1 MSDCLSQYPADVSCC
16 SDWTD
21 HTEYVQCRA
30 LVLAWDAMRL
40 LSGGRVGNCRT
51 TIRPCLHLTCDPC
64 LGYWQNW
71 GGVYS
76 SFTPVLYGGCWR
88 NNVCGHSGC
97 SCLPLYEIVFPG
109 PIAEVCAVFI
119 DGNLLPDN
127 RYRLDNRQRLVRT
140 DGEKWPSCQD
150 MTADCNKPGSMCVE
164 YIPGIRLDTA
174 GSFAAGIL
182 ACEFAKACDGV
193 GGKCRLPS
201 GVTSLVRQGVSM
213 VLNEGM
219 FANGQTGIREVDAY
233 IRSINPNGLVIPP
246 KVWSP
251 DLEPAG
257 HRYPA

>member
-16 SDWTD
+16 SDWND

-30 LVLAWDAMRL
+30 LVLAWDTMRL
-40 LSGGRVGNCRT
+40 LSGGRVGHCRT
-51 TIRPCLHLTCDPC
+51 TMRPCLSEDACDACWEGPRI
-64 LGYWQNW
+64 WD
-71 GGVYS
+71 
-76 SFTPVLYGGCWR
+76 GCWR
-88 NNVCGHSGC
+88 NMACGGPRC
-97 SCLPLYEIVFPG
+97 SCTHLYEIIFPG
-109 PIAEVCAVFI
+109 AVAEVCAVSI
-119 DGNLLPDN
+119 DGKITNPN
-127 RYRLDNRQRLVRT
+127 IWRLDNKQRLVRV
-140 DGEKWPSCQD
+140 DGGPWPSCQD
-150 MTADCNKPGSMCVE
+150 MNADCDKPGSVCVE

-213 VLNEGM
+213 TFNEGL
-219 FANGQTGIREVDAY
+219 FANGQTGIREVDSY
-233 IRSINPNGLVIPP
+233 IRSINPYGLVIPP
-246 KVWSP
+246 KVWSV